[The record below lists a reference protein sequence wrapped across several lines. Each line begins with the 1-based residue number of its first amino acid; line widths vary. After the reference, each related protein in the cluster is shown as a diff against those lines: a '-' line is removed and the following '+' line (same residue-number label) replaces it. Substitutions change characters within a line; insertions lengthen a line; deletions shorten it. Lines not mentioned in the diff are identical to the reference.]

1 MKRREIRGIFLWFPV
16 MILLLA
22 LAGPRDVASA
32 SPAPPSGWAVLLEN
46 NWYGGLY
53 PDLRVGYVN
62 STRMLNALVRRGWP
76 ADHILLVRD
85 TLGPNSLQR
94 SLGWLAAHVRD
105 GETALFYIAGEYYF
119 FANTLRWNSEFRALW
134 RALPTSRRVLVA
146 ETCFAERLTRAA
158 SGIPGIALPAVGPDE
173 WNLWGLRPTGGL
185 IQGGAF
191 TYFLAGALEAQSDGA
206 PLAFAPAF
214 REALAAA
221 RTYFRAVLT
230 LAPEALAVFHTRGA
244 FPERLVQ
251 FPNPHLLE
259 DAAAAQVGEFER
271 PL

>member
-1 MKRREIRGIFLWFPV
+1 MKRRQLGGIFLWFPV
-16 MILLLA
+16 LTLLLA
-22 LAGPRDVASA
+22 LAGPREVASA
-32 SPAPPSGWAVLLEN
+32 SPVPPTGWAVLLEN

-53 PDLRVGYVN
+53 PDLQVGYVN
-62 STRMLNALVRRGWP
+62 STRMLNALIRRGWP

-85 TLGPNSLQR
+85 TLGPNSLQA

-105 GETALFYIAGEYYF
+105 GETALLYIAGEYYF
-119 FANTLRWNSEFRALW
+119 FADTLRWQSEFPALW
-134 RALPTSRRVLVA
+134 SALPTSRRVLVA

-191 TYFLAGALEAQSDGA
+191 THFLAGALEAQPNGA
-206 PLAFAPAF
+206 PLAFPPAF
-214 REALAAA
+214 SEALTAA
-221 RTYFRAVLT
+221 RTYYRAVLT
-230 LAPEALAVFHTRGA
+230 RTPEVLAAFHSRGA
-244 FPERLVQ
+244 FPERLGQ

-259 DAAAAQVGEFER
+259 DAAAAQVSEFEP